1 MILPV
6 NPYFL
11 PFRHS
16 KYEKRIYSQWVS
28 TCDPQKL
35 KSGNGRIRKWAN
47 GWMGVEAS
55 RKERRL
61 EKISLCYYATTF
73 FIMLFVR
80 ITKCFPQYFTFVVPF
95 HSANNSY
102 EKEKYNA
109 NQQNRDNLS
118 QISGLSFNSGGGISQ
133 SSSRNNTLER
143 KRYQPEKPLAVP
155 EVDNLIA
162 LVYKRS

>member
-1 MILPV
+1 MLQ
-6 NPYFL
+6 
-11 PFRHS
+11 PF
-16 KYEKRIYSQWVS
+16 Y
-28 TCDPQKL
+28 L
-35 KSGNGRIRKWAN
+35 
-47 GWMGVEAS
+47 
-55 RKERRL
+55 
-61 EKISLCYYATTF
+61 
-73 FIMLFVR
+73 IMLFVM

-155 EVDNLIA
+155 EVDILISC
-162 LVYKRS
+162 VYKISQAKYFFQRIGFN

>member
-1 MILPV
+1 M
-6 NPYFL
+6 YF
-11 PFRHS
+11 FS
-16 KYEKRIYSQWVS
+16 
-28 TCDPQKL
+28 
-35 KSGNGRIRKWAN
+35 
-47 GWMGVEAS
+47 
-55 RKERRL
+55 
-61 EKISLCYYATTF
+61 
-73 FIMLFVR
+73 
-80 ITKCFPQYFTFVVPF
+80 QYFAFVVPF

-155 EVDNLIA
+155 EVDILISC
-162 LVYKRS
+162 VYKISQAKYFFQRIGFN